1 MGVLKK
7 TFQNADLR
15 KRILFTLMIFVVY
28 RVGTFITVP
37 GVNAGILYA
46 LQDTTILGFMDALSG
61 GALSNFS
68 IFAMSISPYIT
79 ASIVIQLLQMDV
91 IPILSEWSK
100 EGETGKRKL
109 NQVTRYM
116 SLVLAFIQAIVM
128 AIGFNFTLGGVLLQT
143 QAWWIYLYIGLVM
156 TAGTAVLL
164 FLADQITAKGIGN
177 GTSMLIIAG
186 IMSRMPA
193 MVTDIYRR
201 YIGGGPVGGQGRIF
215 PSIGS
220 LSGWD
225 FWLNIIGLISVV
237 GLMIFTII
245 AVIYLQSA
253 TRKLPIQYANR
264 HNSAQLSGQK
274 DSFIPFKLNSA
285 GVIPVIFASSLI
297 SLPLTIA
304 GFMDEGSAT
313 YVWLNRIFNFNRSW
327 IGLLLYVIL
336 IGAFTFFYAF
346 VQVNPEKIAE
356 NLKKQ
361 GSYIPGIRPGDDT
374 ENYISKILGR
384 VTFVGAIYLIVIA
397 ALPIVLGLIPNLDIP
412 QSVQIGGTGILIVVG
427 VALET
432 AKQISNRNQ
441 EKEYRGFIK

>member
-1 MGVLKK
+1 MSALKK

-15 KRILFTLMIFVVY
+15 KRILFTLMIFVIY
-28 RVGTFITVP
+28 RVGSFITVP
-37 GVNAGILYA
+37 GVDNTVLYGTM
-46 LQDTTILGFMDALSG
+46 DTTVLGFMDVLSG
-61 GALSNFS
+61 GALSQFS

-91 IPILSEWSK
+91 IPVLAEWSK

-109 NQVTRYM
+109 NQLTRYM

-128 AIGFNFTLGGVLLQT
+128 AIGFNFMVGGVLLQT
-143 QAWWIYLYIGLVM
+143 QATWIYFYIGIIM
-156 TAGTAVLL
+156 TAGTAILL
-164 FLADQITAKGIGN
+164 FLADQITIKGIGN
-177 GTSMLIIAG
+177 GTSMIIVAG
-186 IMSRMPA
+186 IMSRMPS

-201 YIGGGPVGGQGRIF
+201 YLTDITVF
-215 PSIGS
+215 
-220 LSGWD
+220 
-225 FWLNIIGLISVV
+225 NIIGLISVV
-237 GLMIFTII
+237 ALMILTII
-245 AVIYLQSA
+245 LVIYLQSA

-297 SLPLTIA
+297 SLPIMI
-304 GFMDEGSAT
+304 GRFMPDTRTAEI
-313 YVWLNRIFNFNRSW
+313 LDMIFNFQERW
-327 IGLLLYVIL
+327 IGLLLYVVL
-336 IGAFTFFYAF
+336 IGLFTFFYAF
-346 VQVNPEKIAE
+346 VQVSPEKIAE

-374 ENYISKILGR
+374 ENYVSKILGR
-384 VTFVGAIYLIVIA
+384 VTFIGAIYLIFIA
-397 ALPIVLGLIPNLDIP
+397 ALPILLGFIPRLDMP